1 MSKFLAIGA
10 LLVLLV
16 FAPLSGDAYLVR
28 LGTLACM
35 YAVMAASWNL
45 IGGLTGYPSFGTAAF
60 FGVGA
65 YTSGILC
72 KMGVALPLAV
82 LGAGLLGVVLAAIIG
97 FILLRLKGHYF
108 AIATLAIVELFREV
122 ANSATDL
129 TGGGMGLNIPRHE
142 GLGVYQEAAIFFFAM
157 WALLAITAAV
167 CLFVERSKIGF
178 ALACI
183 RQAEGS
189 AEMIGVDSTFY
200 KTLVF
205 ALSGVFVAM
214 AGGLYASWVH
224 YIEPGDVFDILLTI
238 KPVVMA
244 LIGGVGSTVGAI
256 VGAIVY
262 VTFEEAIW
270 RNYLDFSSGIIGLTI
285 VGLVL
290 FLPRGL
296 GSLRLRWRPRAST
309 P

>member
-82 LGAGLLGVVLAAIIG
+82 LGAGVLGVVLAAIIG

-108 AIATLAIVELFREV
+108 AIATLAIVELFR
-122 ANSATDL
+122 
-129 TGGGMGLNIPRHE
+129 
-142 GLGVYQEAAIFFFAM
+142 
-157 WALLAITAAV
+157 
-167 CLFVERSKIGF
+167 
-178 ALACI
+178 
-183 RQAEGS
+183 
-189 AEMIGVDSTFY
+189 
-200 KTLVF
+200 
-205 ALSGVFVAM
+205 
-214 AGGLYASWVH
+214 
-224 YIEPGDVFDILLTI
+224 
-238 KPVVMA
+238 
-244 LIGGVGSTVGAI
+244 
-256 VGAIVY
+256 
-262 VTFEEAIW
+262 
-270 RNYLDFSSGIIGLTI
+270 
-285 VGLVL
+285 
-290 FLPRGL
+290 
-296 GSLRLRWRPRAST
+296 
-309 P
+309 